1 MLTILSFLLMTA
13 GCINWLLI
21 GLLQYDFV
29 AGIFGYQGSVFSRII
44 YILIGASCFLFIFK
58 IIKGKGTVNIFSR
71 RNKADVAKNIA
82 KMQKKP
88 APVEAGK
95 EEIPNPLT
103 QDDTPGQDYAD
114 EPPKKESG
122 LINEHFHEE

>member
-1 MLTILSFLLMTA
+1 MLTILSFLLMMT

-44 YILIGASCFLFIFK
+44 YIIIGASCLFFFFK
-58 IIKGKGTVNIFSR
+58 MIKGKGTVNIFSR

-82 KMQKKP
+82 KMQKQP
-88 APVEAGK
+88 AGVEVAT
-95 EEIPNPLT
+95 EQVPPQE
-103 QDDTPGQDYAD
+103 D
-114 EPPKKESG
+114 EMPKKETG
-122 LINEHFHEE
+122 LINEHFNEH